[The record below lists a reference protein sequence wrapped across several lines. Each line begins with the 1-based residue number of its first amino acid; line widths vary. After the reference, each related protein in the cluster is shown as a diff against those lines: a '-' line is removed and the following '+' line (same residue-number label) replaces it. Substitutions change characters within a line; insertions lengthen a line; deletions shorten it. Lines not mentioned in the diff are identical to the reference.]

1 MKWVVAIR
9 MKIVDDYVRR
19 VEDELE
25 DAVMYAEKYI
35 LWKKKNPQ
43 FAKMYSEMAL
53 NEITHAGHVKEI
65 GESEIMSL
73 DWIPD
78 DDKVK
83 WQDLTIKIGKDTA
96 WVKMLLNA

>member
-1 MKWVVAIR
+1 MFARRLFQNK
-9 MKIVDDYVRR
+9 KIT
-19 VEDELE
+19 EHI
-25 DAVMYAEKYI
+25 YARFNRKGNI

-53 NEITHAGHVKEI
+53 NEITHAGHVKDI

-73 DWIPD
+73 DWVPD
-78 DDKVK
+78 DDKAK
-83 WQDLTIKIGKDTA
+83 WQGLTVKIGKDTA